1 MLVMW
6 RAQSN
11 ADRVVRESIKAISRH
26 ALFSSLEEGKR
37 AGRNFPTLHISLPLT
52 SNYSAGGLEPSVAQ
66 PPLPLQEFLP
76 WQPLSPALQPPLP
89 LQELWPLQACFSL
102 ACLSAF
108 LSCPWSSLLSSP
120 LKEAFSHA
128 PRAQA

>member
-1 MLVMW
+1 MGLQFERSRISSVMK
-6 RAQSN
+6 RNFAISQIH
-11 ADRVVRESIKAISRH
+11 RTTCKTVKAIRWL
-26 ALFSSLEEGKR
+26 AIFTPRDEGKR
-37 AGRNFPTLHISLPLT
+37 AGRNFPTLHICLLLT

-76 WQPLSPALQPPLP
+76 LQLLSPALQPPLP

-108 LSCPWSSLLSSP
+108 LSCPWSWL
-120 LKEAFSHA
+120 
-128 PRAQA
+128 